1 MEEKKKDV
9 WKTAWLAAAL
19 FLFLVVLEAGL
30 IRIEGGERV
39 LLLSPLLDFV
49 RRVWDTFLEIF
60 KV

>member
-1 MEEKKKDV
+1 MEEKKKDI

-19 FLFLVVLEAGL
+19 FLFLLVLEVGL

-60 KV
+60 RV